1 MMRKFCSVILVL
13 FSLCLSLP
21 AVGRAESTELQRL
34 LAELKVAAAA
44 TETLSSRFV
53 QEKHLSFFS
62 EKLLSQGL
70 FVYQAPDRLR
80 WELLAPIASGFVL
93 RGDEGER
100 WNGLSREREKF
111 SVENDPI
118 MGLIAKQ
125 LLAWAR
131 VDLDWLQKR
140 YKMTVVNSQPISLR
154 LTPLDAGEAGFI
166 DYLQVRFAGNRRY
179 IDEVLMMEQGGDST
193 LLRFTDVQLNKALQ
207 SNPFQPLEFQ

>member
-1 MMRKFCSVILVL
+1 
-13 FSLCLSLP
+13 
-21 AVGRAESTELQRL
+21 
-34 LAELKVAAAA
+34 
-44 TETLSSRFV
+44 V

-100 WNGLSREREKF
+100 WNGMSREREKF

-131 VDLDWLQKR
+131 VDLDWLQKK

-154 LTPLDAGEAGFI
+154 LIPLNAGEAGFI

-207 SNPFQPLEFQ
+207 SKPFQPPEFQ